1 MSVLRRITNLFHRSK
16 LDQEIEAELRSH
28 IEMRTAD
35 NMAAGIS
42 PEGARRDALLRFGNR
57 AVLKE
62 RVTAAD
68 AQMFFDSL
76 WQDLCY
82 GFRTLRKSPGFAA
95 VAVLTLAA
103 KRTGE
108 RWRRTFR
115 ATGPAKGN
123 RQGHP
128 VAGSGRKG
136 RLIRHTFLRD
146 QAVPAKDPLTVSM
159 IESSLGTLLVT
170 AVR

>member
-1 MSVLRRITNLFHRSK
+1 LIRDGHQHEVQQLFQASEAFVESLTQEAMIEPRMERRRSGRGGWGR
-16 LDQEIEAELRSH
+16 DF
-28 IEMRTAD
+28 
-35 NMAAGIS
+35 GIS
-42 PEGARRDALLRFGNR
+42 VP
-57 AVLKE
+57 AVF
-62 RVTAAD
+62 T
-68 AQMFFDSL
+68 
-76 WQDLCY
+76 LCINELPSSA
-82 GFRTLRKSPGFAA
+82 TND
-95 VAVLTLAA
+95 AA

-136 RLIRHTFLRD
+136 RLIRHTFLRH

-159 IESSLGTLLVT
+159 IESSLGALLVT
-170 AVR
+170 PIR